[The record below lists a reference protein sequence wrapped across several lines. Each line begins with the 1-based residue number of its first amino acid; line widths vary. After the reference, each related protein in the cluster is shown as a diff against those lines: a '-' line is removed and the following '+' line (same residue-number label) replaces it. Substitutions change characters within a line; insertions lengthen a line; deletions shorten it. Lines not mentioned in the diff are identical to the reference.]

1 MLRRTY
7 CLELAYDG
15 SNFFGWQSQPHGN
28 TIQDIIETALATML
42 GETVRLVPASRT
54 DTGVHAAQQFAI
66 FRVSPETTPSTDLA
80 TELNQHLPESIK
92 VRCMFKVPDT
102 FHPRIDATSKVYCYR
117 LFFDPAENSAIIK
130 GHWRLYK
137 PLNTERLRHELSTI
151 AGTHD
156 FTSFCA
162 SGGKITTY
170 VRTIEAITVDE
181 NGQTLS
187 VRFKGPGFL
196 KQMIR
201 IIIASAVSAA
211 GHTSKAESL
220 ASILAQKNRKAAANA
235 APGEG
240 LTLEQILY

>member
-1 MLRRTY
+1 MRRTY

-15 SNFFGWQSQPHGN
+15 SSFYGWQSQPHGN
-28 TIQDIIETALATML
+28 TVQDTIESALAAAL
-42 GETVRLVPASRT
+42 GESVRLVPASRT

-66 FRVSPETTPSTDLA
+66 FRVSEGLNPSAELA
-80 TELNQHLPESIK
+80 IKLNQILPASIK
-92 VRCMFKVPDT
+92 IRCMFKVPDT
-102 FHPRIDATSKVYCYR
+102 FHPRTDAISKVYCYR
-117 LFFDPAENSAIIK
+117 LMFDDAQNSAIIK

-137 PLNTERLRHELSTI
+137 PLNIERLRLELSSLV
-151 AGTHD
+151 GTHD

-162 SGGKITTY
+162 SGGKITTC
-170 VRTIEAITVDE
+170 VRTIDTITVLEKDSTISI
-181 NGQTLS
+181 Q
-187 VRFKGPGFL
+187 FKGPGFL

-211 GHTSKAESL
+211 GKTSKSDSL
-220 ASILAQKNRKAAANA
+220 ANILAQKNRKAAANA